1 MKVEVVKYRS
11 EWSREFE
18 AEAERIKE
26 ILGDEAIEIY
36 HIGSTSVEGLSAK
49 PIIDIMPVVKDIS
62 RIDKLN
68 PAFEALGYECMG
80 EFGIPG
86 RRYFR

>member
-49 PIIDIMPVVKDIS
+49 PIIDIKPVVKDIS

-68 PAFEALGYECMG
+68 QSLETLGYECMG
-80 EFGIPG
+80 EI
-86 RRYFR
+86 